1 MKWNRKWEIPHTV
14 LERRFLC
21 FSSYKNHKLKVKL
34 WWVRAHERKKR
45 IFCTVILSEGNIFK
59 IYVLSQYIVHWIHF
73 QNIYFFTYQKYYFI
87 HFCCLFL
94 KLSKASNAS
103 LIKKSR
109 SRKILSLCFSWNILL
124 IFLHKFF
131 LKQDRHLNKTLQSR
145 HAQFSRF
152 HFFIGILKG
161 STYLVKFFQILD
173 PMNEILFDPL
183 CTVLNGVLW
192 TGSYFSRWSVAHSF
206 VQNYSIYFTSVAGI
220 WKFPVWIET
229 EPSFSNSPSNGDCF
243 WGYIISKQCLCT
255 TLTPA
260 EQGWL
265 V

>member
-1 MKWNRKWEIPHTV
+1 MR
-14 LERRFLC
+14 L
-21 FSSYKNHKLKVKL
+21 SSYKNHKLKVKL
-34 WWVRAHERKKR
+34 WWVRARERKKR

-87 HFCCLFL
+87 HFCSLFL
-94 KLSKASNAS
+94 KLAKAFNAS

-124 IFLHKFF
+124 IFLYKFF

-152 HFFIGILKG
+152 HFFISILKG

-183 CTVLNGVLW
+183 CTVLNGGMVNWELFL
-192 TGSYFSRWSVAHSF
+192 TVKYCSFFCSKLFYIFYFSCRNLKVSSVNRNRAIFFQQSFKRWLF
-206 VQNYSIYFTSVAGI
+206 LRIY
-220 WKFPVWIET
+220 
-229 EPSFSNSPSNGDCF
+229 
-243 WGYIISKQCLCT
+243 Y
-255 TLTPA
+255 
-260 EQGWL
+260 
-265 V
+265 